1 MKKNGG
7 RKSRWTVPLKYPA
20 YLWDF
25 SFIVLRLGFC
35 WTVPLKHRAYLWGF
49 LFIVLRFSVC
59 LGHIFEKIVWTILKK
74 VNMETVKASTKTLI

>member
-1 MKKNGG
+1 MAHAGSNDEKYGG
-7 RKSRWTVPLKYPA
+7 RKSRWTVPLKHPA

-25 SFIVLRLGFC
+25 LFIVLRLSF
-35 WTVPLKHRAYLWGF
+35 
-49 LFIVLRFSVC
+49 C